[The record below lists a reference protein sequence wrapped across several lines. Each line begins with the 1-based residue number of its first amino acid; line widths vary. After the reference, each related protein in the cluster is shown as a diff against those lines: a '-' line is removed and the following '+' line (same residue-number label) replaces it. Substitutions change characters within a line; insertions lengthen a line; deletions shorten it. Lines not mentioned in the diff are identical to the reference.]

1 MDESVLIV
9 LGIVGAVCITAVCC
23 LIILL
28 TFRKSSVVAVEQAKT
43 AGALAVEQEKTDRY
57 LREEELKTER
67 ERIRA
72 DKTGMY
78 VNRDIV
84 SAQLEAGMLGNA
96 QAKNTADDEGGLGG
110 ILKNVLP
117 LLMQNPEIL
126 SKLTGFLRPGSTVA
140 PASGGEVPP
149 TGAAFPASEPGNS

>member
-1 MDESVLIV
+1 MDESVLMV
-9 LGIVGAVCITAVCC
+9 FGIAGAVCITSLCC

-28 TFRKSSVVAVEQAKT
+28 SFRKSSIVAVEQAKN
-43 AGALAVEQEKTDRY
+43 AGALAIEQEKTDRY
-57 LREEELKTER
+57 LKEEELKTER

-84 SAQLEAGMLGNA
+84 SAQLEAGILGNA
-96 QAKNTADDEGGLGG
+96 SAKNTDDDEGGLGG

-126 SKLTGFLRPGSTVA
+126 SKLTGLLRPGSTAA

-149 TGAAFPASEPGNS
+149 VGEGFPVSEPGKN

>member
-1 MDESVLIV
+1 MGESVLV
-9 LGIVGAVCITAVCC
+9 FGIVGAVCVTALFC
-23 LIILL
+23 LIVLL
-28 TFRKSSVVAVEQAKT
+28 SFRKSSVVAVEQAKT
-43 AGALAVEQEKTDRY
+43 AGALAIEQEKTDRY
-57 LREEELKTER
+57 LKEEELKTER

-96 QAKNTADDEGGLGG
+96 SADEGGLAS

-126 SKLTGFLRPGSTVA
+126 SKLTGFLRPGSTAA
-140 PASGGEVPP
+140 PVSGGEVPAV
-149 TGAAFPASEPGNS
+149 GKGFPVSEPGKN

>member
-1 MDESVLIV
+1 M
-9 LGIVGAVCITAVCC
+9 AVCITAVCC
-23 LIILL
+23 LVVLL

-43 AGALAVEQEKTDRY
+43 AGALAIEQEKSDRY
-57 LREEELKTER
+57 LREEEMKTER

-84 SAQLEAGMLGNA
+84 NAQLEAGVLGNA
-96 QAKNTADDEGGLGG
+96 QADTSGDEGVLGG

-117 LLMQNPEIL
+117 LLMQNPEML
-126 SKLTGFLRPGSTVA
+126 SKLTGFLHPEPKATPA
-140 PASGGEVPP
+140 PGGEVPP